1 MGSESRKEFE
11 ERIADLA
18 KQLEE
23 AKQSA
28 NESNTQAELLSQNLK
43 MEQDTSNNLLVS
55 LGAAQS

>member
-1 MGSESRKEFE
+1 MGSESRSEFE
-11 ERIADLA
+11 ARIADLT

-23 AKQSA
+23 ARQSA
-28 NESNTQAELLSQNLK
+28 NESNTQAERLSQNLQ